1 MMNLAMLARV
11 LGFAGLIPF
20 VTFSIGTWITL
31 PLVTDSHYIL
41 VTYAAL
47 ILSFMGAIHW
57 GLAMAE
63 NNSKRNLQLAL
74 SVLPALLGWLAL
86 LLPLLQGYV
95 VLIACFIFLYL
106 ADRQA
111 IKTYS
116 LAEGYLPLRAVL
128 TAIVVICLCMASLSL
143 ITQ

>member
-1 MMNLAMLARV
+1 MNLAVLARI
-11 LGFAGLIPF
+11 LGFAGVIPF

-41 VTYAAL
+41 VSYAAL

-63 NNSKRNLQLAL
+63 NNSKRNMQLGM

-86 LLPLLQGYV
+86 LLPLLHGYI

-111 IKTYS
+111 TKSYS
-116 LAEGYLPLRAVL
+116 LAEWYLPLRMIL
-128 TAIVVICLCMASLSL
+128 TTIVIICLSAASLSL
-143 ITQ
+143 LIQ

>member
-1 MMNLAMLARV
+1 MMNLAMLARL

-31 PLVTDSHYIL
+31 PLVTDSHYTL

-74 SVLPALLGWLAL
+74 SVLPTLLGWLAL

-95 VLIACFIFLYL
+95 VLITCFIFLYL

-111 IKTYS
+111 IKAYS
-116 LAEGYLPLRAVL
+116 LAEWYLPLRAVL
-128 TAIVVICLCMASLSL
+128 TAIVVICLCTASLSL